1 MKKILTLIID
11 GLGISDVEEGNALK
25 KANMPNYK
33 ELLAKYPH
41 VELGASGTAVGLRED
56 QPGNE
61 EVGYKTIGAGRVLK
75 QRSSFMN
82 EFVDVDSLATNPAL
96 KDAVEFA
103 KKHRSTIHIIGLM
116 SDGGISSNI
125 KDTIK
130 IIEYLK
136 TQKVKVVI
144 DFIADGKDVEAKS
157 AQQYIEMLQATE
169 VPIVSICGRYY
180 AMDMEGKWDRIKV
193 YYDLIRNGVGLK
205 IKEMP
210 LALKNCYIRNITD
223 EFLPPMIVEQDKNL
237 KKNDVVIWTNFE
249 EDSAKEFLTA
259 LSNPEE
265 IDEFETVFVEN
276 LKLLTMYPVD
286 EKVNSTV
293 LINEEDDASINL
305 SKYLGKL
312 EITQARVAL
321 PEDYENA
328 TYFFNGDSRD
338 KIKKCNL
345 YQVEIPCV
353 DTKRQKE
360 LHAVAFTKQVIKCM
374 EKDTEFIVAG
384 LGLVDRIGHTGE
396 MEETVKMLE
405 FLDECIGKIVE
416 SAALNFYTIVITST
430 HGNVEEMYDKEGK
443 TVTTH
448 TVNRVP
454 FIMTDSKVQLETGT
468 LADIAPTILS
478 YMDISIPESMRAS
491 KVLIK

>member
-1 MKKILTLIID
+1 
-11 GLGISDVEEGNALK
+11 
-25 KANMPNYK
+25 MPNYK

-193 YYDLIRNGVGLK
+193 YY
-205 IKEMP
+205 
-210 LALKNCYIRNITD
+210 A
-223 EFLPPMIVEQDKNL
+223 
-237 KKNDVVIWTNFE
+237 
-249 EDSAKEFLTA
+249 
-259 LSNPEE
+259 
-265 IDEFETVFVEN
+265 TV
-276 LKLLTMYPVD
+276 
-286 EKVNSTV
+286 
-293 LINEEDDASINL
+293 
-305 SKYLGKL
+305 
-312 EITQARVAL
+312 
-321 PEDYENA
+321 
-328 TYFFNGDSRD
+328 
-338 KIKKCNL
+338 
-345 YQVEIPCV
+345 
-353 DTKRQKE
+353 
-360 LHAVAFTKQVIKCM
+360 
-374 EKDTEFIVAG
+374 
-384 LGLVDRIGHTGE
+384 
-396 MEETVKMLE
+396 
-405 FLDECIGKIVE
+405 
-416 SAALNFYTIVITST
+416 
-430 HGNVEEMYDKEGK
+430 
-443 TVTTH
+443 
-448 TVNRVP
+448 
-454 FIMTDSKVQLETGT
+454 
-468 LADIAPTILS
+468 
-478 YMDISIPESMRAS
+478 
-491 KVLIK
+491 